1 MAKRTPVRGDNR
13 DDLELKK
20 FTYDPVENK
29 SYINIDDEAI
39 VDAVSGIGGNS
50 PTSTTIVNEALVAS
64 TEIEIDCGADVKYIL
79 VRSRTGKKLKLAYSL
94 GNTATE
100 YITLERGTVYT
111 DEAFYTNIKIYLLCE
126 AADTVEVLI
135 KRNV

>member
-1 MAKRTPVRGDNR
+1 MAKRTPERGDNR

-20 FTYDPVENK
+20 FKYDPATNE
-29 SYINIDDEAI
+29 SFINVDDEAI
-39 VDAVSGIGGNS
+39 VNAINSISGNT
-50 PTSTTIVNEALVAS
+50 PTSPEIINETLVANI
-64 TEIEIDCGADVKYIL
+64 EKEIDCGPDVKYIL
-79 VRSRTGKKLKLAYSL
+79 VRSRTGKKLKLAYSV

-111 DEAFYTNIKIYLLCE
+111 DEAFYTTIKIYLLCE